1 MEAAC
6 LVLVIREKM
15 GIGLW
20 LALSCIQVVP
30 HLYNIQFEVK
40 M

>member
-15 GIGLW
+15 GIGF
-20 LALSCIQVVP
+20 VVS
-30 HLYNIQFEVK
+30 FELHSSRSTSI
-40 M
+40 